1 MQKLIIDLI
10 IRFNKDDVPALG
22 SQLAYKLVLAFFP
35 FLIFL
40 MTLIGFTSVNRAE
53 VIVGISSIFPQSV
66 SLLIKNTILEV
77 VNIKSSSLLSISLLF
92 TLWSASSG
100 FNAVIKGLNKAY
112 GVKEGRSF
120 IKVRS
125 ISLLC
130 TLGMSIIIVIMILLL
145 VLGTVIWN
153 ATAHRFS
160 FFKELIT
167 LWIVLKYL
175 IVVFTTIFIFSALYR
190 YAPSRKLNWTEVF
203 PGSIFSTF
211 SLILVSIGFAF
222 YVNNFSKY
230 SAVYGSIGAIIVLLI
245 WIFLAS
251 IIIILGGEVNA
262 SLAAN
267 STNFPRDNNYKITKG
282 I

>member
-1 MQKLIIDLI
+1 MQKLLVDLI

-40 MTLIGFTSVNRAE
+40 MTLIGFTSLNKIE
-53 VIVGISSIFPQSV
+53 VIVGLSSIFPGSV
-66 SLLIKNTILEV
+66 SLLIKNTIIEV

-112 GVKEGRSF
+112 GVKESRSF
-120 IKVRS
+120 IKVRV

-130 TLGMSIIIVIMILLL
+130 TLGMSVIIVIMILLL

-153 ATAHRFS
+153 AIAHKFYL
-160 FFKELIT
+160 FKELIT
-167 LWIVLKYL
+167 LWVILKYL

-190 YAPSRKLNWTEVF
+190 YAPSRKLAWSEVY

-222 YVNNFSKY
+222 YVNNFGKY

-245 WIFLAS
+245 WLFLVS

-262 SLAAN
+262 SLASTSNIKVSN
-267 STNFPRDNNYKITKG
+267 SNKITHNMY
-282 I
+282 